1 MTLKQRFS
9 FTFILVALATSA
21 FAQQYDPQ
29 SFAAMKWRLIGPHR
43 AGRVTAVAGIPGDA
57 AIYYFGTPG
66 GGLWKTIDGGR
77 TWKPIFDDVH
87 VASIG
92 AVAIAP
98 SNSRIIYVG
107 TGEQL
112 EGGGVFKST
121 DGGATWQNA
130 GLRDVHHISSLIVD
144 PRDPN
149 IVLVGTYDFVSAGEQ
164 RGVFKTIDGGR
175 TWKRVLFKDPSTGIA
190 DMSATP
196 DEPQIVYAASYSP
209 QFDPATRR
217 TTRSEAHIWRSA
229 DKGSTWQQVAE
240 SGLPDNPR
248 GRIGIAVAPGTRGR
262 RVYAILSQGFFRS
275 DDAGATWQQITRDPR
290 VLGSGYFSR
299 TYVDPRNPDL
309 VYVMQTATYRSADG
323 GKTFTAWKGEPSGED
338 DHVIWID
345 PTNSQHIFMGTDQG
359 AVITLNG
366 GDTWTEW
373 FNQPTGEMYHVTTDN
388 QFPYRLYAAQQDS
401 GSVAVLSRSD
411 FGMITYRDWFST
423 GAFESGHIA
432 PDPANANI
440 VYSIGWYGTVLRLD
454 RTTGQLAT
462 VFTPSSQH
470 RYTWETPLGF
480 SPRDG
485 KTLYV
490 GMQSMLKTTDG
501 AKTWKEISPD
511 LTEKTP
517 TENASGVITTFAASA
532 ADAGEIWVGTST
544 GLVQLTRNDGKSWA
558 NVTPSEMPANSNI
571 ISIEASAADADVAYV
586 ISSARNDDKPYIF
599 RTRNGGKSW
608 QKIVNGLPDNAIA
621 RVVREDKTRKGL
633 LYGGTE
639 HGAYVSFNSGDTWQS
654 LQLNLPTVSVRDL
667 DVHGD
672 DLVAATYG
680 RSLWILDDISPLRQI
695 DSVGSSILLKPA
707 TATRTRWDNHPDTP
721 LPPATPHGDNP
732 PDGAV
737 LYYYLDAAPREIS
750 LEIRD
755 AKGNVVRRF
764 TNIASPRDP
773 RPKNVPEWWFEPL
786 DALPTNRG
794 LNRFVWNL
802 QWPHPD
808 ALAFSFRGAPLNYI
822 EYTLPDH
829 AVLGNTP
836 INQPPG
842 PFVVPGQ
849 YEVVLTVDGKTYRQP
864 LTVTLDP
871 RVRLSQNDLEAQAD
885 LARQMDDWMNITFQ
899 SYNDIANSRARLNE
913 LKTSPTRT
921 VSDAATALDKDLD
934 KLQNGTSAAPGFG
947 AINRDAS
954 RYVTMVQ
961 SADAQ
966 PASSIVHNAF
976 ELCRALADD
985 LGRWR
990 QINDTNIPQLNQE
1003 LLRNKLPALPVVT
1016 VHKQPDCTNQS
1027 SGNQ

>member
-1 MTLKQRFS
+1 MKVNSLSAIKCVLFA
-9 FTFILVALATSA
+9 LVVSTIA

-29 SFAAMKWRLIGPHR
+29 SFSAMKWRLIGPHR
-43 AGRVTAVAGIPGDA
+43 AGRVTAVAGLPGNA

-66 GGLWKTIDGGR
+66 GGFWKTLDGGR
-77 TWKPIFDDVH
+77 SWKPIFDDMH

-98 SNSRIIYVG
+98 SNPNIIYVG

-112 EGGGVFKST
+112 EGDGVYKTT
-121 DGGATWQNA
+121 DAGVTWKNI

-175 TWKRVLFKDPSTGIA
+175 AWKRVLFKDPSTGIA
-190 DMSATP
+190 DMSAAP
-196 DEPQIVYAASYSP
+196 DDAQIVYAASYSP
-209 QFDPATRR
+209 QFDPSTRR
-217 TTRSEAHIWRSA
+217 TTRSEAHVWRSV

-240 SGLPDNPR
+240 SGLPNNPR
-248 GRIGIAVAPGTRGR
+248 GRIGIAAAPGTRGR
-262 RVYAILSQGFFRS
+262 RVYAIMSQGFYRS
-275 DDAGATWQQITRDPR
+275 DDGGATWSKATQDPR

-299 TYVDPRNPDL
+299 TYVDPRNPDI
-309 VYVMQTATYRSADG
+309 VYVMQTATYRSTDG
-323 GKTFTAWKGEPSGED
+323 GKTFAAWKGEPSGED
-338 DHVIWID
+338 DHVLWID
-345 PTNSQHIFMGTDQG
+345 PSNSQHIFMGTDQG

-373 FNQPTGEMYHVTTDN
+373 FNQPTGEMYHVTSDK
-388 QFPYRLYAAQQDS
+388 QYPYRLYAAQQDS

-432 PDPANANI
+432 PDPSDANL

-462 VFTPSSQH
+462 VFTPSAQH
-470 RYTWETPLGF
+470 RYTWETPLAF
-480 SPRDG
+480 SPRDSR
-485 KTLYV
+485 TLYV
-490 GMQSMLKTTDG
+490 GMQSMLKTTDD

-517 TENASGVITTFAASA
+517 TENASGVITTFALSA
-532 ADAGEIWVGTST
+532 ADSGEIWVGTST
-544 GLVQLTRNDGKSWA
+544 GLVQLTRNDGKGWKD
-558 NVTPSEMPANSNI
+558 VTPAEMPKNSNI
-571 ISIEASAADADVAYV
+571 ISIEASATAADVAYV
-586 ISSARNDDKPYIF
+586 ISAAQNDNHPYIF
-599 RTRNGGKSW
+599 RTRDGGKSW

-639 HGAYVSFNSGDTWQS
+639 HGAYVSFNGGDTWES

-672 DLVAATYG
+672 DLIAATYG
-680 RSLWILDDISPLRQI
+680 RALWLLDDISPLRQI
-695 DSVGSSILLKPA
+695 DSVASAVLLKPA

-721 LPPATPHGDNP
+721 LPPATAHGDNP
-732 PDGAV
+732 PDGAII
-737 LYYYLDAAPREIS
+737 YYHLDSVPRDIS
-750 LEIRD
+750 LEVLD

-764 TNIASPRDP
+764 TNKASPRDP
-773 RPKNVPEWWFEPL
+773 RPKNVPEWWFEPP
-786 DALPTNRG
+786 DALPANRG
-794 LNRFVWNL
+794 LNRFAWNL

-829 AVLGNTP
+829 AVFGNTP

-871 RVRLSQNDLEAQAD
+871 RVHVSQDDLEAQTD
-885 LARQMDDWMNITFQ
+885 LARQMDEWMNISFQ
-899 SYNDIANSRARLNE
+899 SYNDIAKVRARLNE
-913 LKTSPTRT
+913 LKTSPTKA
-921 VSDAATALDKDLD
+921 VSDAATAFDNDLE

-947 AINRDAS
+947 AINRDLN

-961 SADAQ
+961 SGDMR
-966 PASSIVHNAF
+966 PASSLVQIA
-976 ELCRALADD
+976 LPPCKALADD
-985 LGRWR
+985 LQRWR
-990 QINDTNIPQLNQE
+990 QINEDKIPQLNQE
-1003 LLRNKLPALPVVT
+1003 LLKNKLPALPVV
-1016 VHKQPDCTNQS
+1016 VARKQPVCAN
-1027 SGNQ
+1027 